1 MLALDLA
8 GARHSQS
15 PVTADKGTVMEQHA
29 PPGSNGSG
37 QYCSPSK
44 TIQGDN
50 APHAGTGSADGGRQR
65 PPGSPTHDRV
75 RRSAPLTIH
84 MTAWRRSRWHRKSSR
99 QSQAEG
105 DGVTPAGFF
114 CIRHRATLGRPV
126 RWPGSPATMTARK
139 IRTHGR
145 PPKPAAMAW

>member
-37 QYCSPSK
+37 QYCSLSK

-50 APHAGTGSADGGRQR
+50 APHAARDLRTAADKDPVARRTTASGGQL
-65 PPGSPTHDRV
+65 P
-75 RRSAPLTIH
+75 
-84 MTAWRRSRWHRKSSR
+84 
-99 QSQAEG
+99 
-105 DGVTPAGFF
+105 
-114 CIRHRATLGRPV
+114 
-126 RWPGSPATMTARK
+126 
-139 IRTHGR
+139 
-145 PPKPAAMAW
+145 